1 MTMKEANPLEG
12 IAYAL
17 FTHIAFAE
25 KKAISP
31 GQNGDSPTK
40 AWILETYAECL
51 KAVQA
56 PERIGRM

>member
-1 MTMKEANPLEG
+1 MTYNSANSTENV
-12 IAYAL
+12 AYAL

-31 GQNGDSPTK
+31 GQNGDPPTK
-40 AWILETYAECL
+40 AWILDTFTECL

-56 PERIGRM
+56 PERIGKI